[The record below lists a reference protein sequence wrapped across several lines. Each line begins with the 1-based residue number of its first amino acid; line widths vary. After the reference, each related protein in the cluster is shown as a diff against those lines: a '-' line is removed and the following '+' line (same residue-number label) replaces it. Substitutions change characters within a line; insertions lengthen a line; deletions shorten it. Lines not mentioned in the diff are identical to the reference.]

1 MTKEKAK
8 KKIKELV
15 KDYEGIKKRGEVGL
29 YKEETTKQRFIQP
42 LFKALGWDFKV
53 DVWPE
58 EKVSKGRVDYAFKL
72 NNITKFFV
80 ETKSLKIGLDNP
92 DYDKQVINYGWLK
105 DITWVVLTNFE
116 ELKIFNSELKEE
128 NLVLDLTYDRYLKDF
143 DDLWRLSKEAFI
155 KGELDRWAE
164 KYGKKAKRLKVGEQL
179 FEDLLQW
186 RKFLSDNVY
195 QLLGLSKEEISEGV
209 QRILDRL
216 IFIRTA
222 EDRGIEEKILLPKL
236 REWEDKGRKQ
246 EFMEVLSKVFR
257 DFDEGY
263 NSELFDHH
271 DCEKWGLGTE
281 VLEKVVKGLYKTK
294 DGLDYDFSAIGS
306 DVLGGIYEQYLG
318 HLLETIK
325 GETKVISGRAKR
337 KEKGIY
343 YTPKFIV
350 DYIVKNTLGEVLK
363 NKKPNEIR
371 KLKVLDPAC
380 GSGSFLQRAH
390 QEIVDYLEEKK
401 SEIKD
406 EKSKLGAIAKLIKEK
421 EGKKEL
427 SVAQKIEIL
436 RNNIYGVDLDHQAV
450 EIARLN
456 LLLKVLKKRQR
467 LPLLDDTIKEGNSLI
482 SGDEKE
488 LKKYFGDKWKEKK
501 PFNWKEEFE
510 EVFRQEGFDVII
522 GNPPYV
528 GSLEISKTSSKG
540 EKDYLKEKY
549 RSARGVY
556 DLYVVFLEKSIRLL
570 KEKGLL
576 GFIVPNKFM
585 STDYGFHLRKYI
597 LEKCSIRE
605 IIDVS
610 SLSVFKGVAVYPIIL
625 ILQKEKRKKYRD
637 RNQLLFNELENINK
651 LDFKEGRLVHQSIF
665 TRNNKYVFSSFISE
679 GMIGL
684 IKKFEKHTIPLCKVS
699 DVSSGTTGFD
709 YSRYGKLIT
718 EQKPEKEYRK
728 FIITRNIEPYYISW
742 GKRINYLK
750 RSFIHPYLAYSK
762 KIISKGKWDLFKDKK
777 ITIRGLSKRLT
788 AAADNEGFALGVGVY
803 ALRNL
808 KINKKFLLA
817 LLNSKVLDYYYRV
830 KFSSKHLAGG
840 YLGFNVGQLSQLP
853 IYRIDL
859 SKKSDK
865 EKHDKLLRL
874 VNKIL
879 ELNKELQKFGDKI
892 TDKRKKI
899 EKEIE
904 RTDRKIDGV
913 VYKLYGLTRK
923 EIKIVEN

>member
-1 MTKEKAK
+1 MTKAQAK
-8 KKIKELV
+8 KKIKELINEY
-15 KDYEGIKKRGEVGL
+15 KGIKKRDEVGL
-29 YKEETTKQRFIQP
+29 YNEETTKQRFIQP

-143 DDLWRLSKEAFI
+143 NDLWRLSKEAFI

-179 FEDLLQW
+179 FEDLMEW
-186 RKFLSDNVY
+186 RKFLFENASLFLD
-195 QLLGLSKEEISEGV
+195 LSKEEISEGV
-209 QRILDRL
+209 QKILDRL

-236 REWEDKGRKQ
+236 REWEDKGRNQ
-246 EFMEVLSKVFR
+246 EFMEVLSKIFR

-263 NSELFDHH
+263 NSELFAPH
-271 DCEKWGLGTE
+271 DCEKWKLGTE

-294 DGLDYDFSAIGS
+294 DDLDYDFSAIDS

-318 HLLETIK
+318 HLLKMTK
-325 GETKVISGRAKR
+325 GEAKVISGRAKR

-350 DYIVKNTLGEVLK
+350 DYIVKGTLGEVLK

-401 SEIKD
+401 SEVKD
-406 EKSKLGAIAKLIKEK
+406 EKSKLGAIARLKREK
-421 EGKKEL
+421 EGRKEL

-456 LLLKVLKKRQR
+456 LLLKVLDKRMK

-501 PFNWKEEFE
+501 PFNWEEEFE
-510 EVFRQEGFDVII
+510 EVFKQGGFDVII
-522 GNPPYV
+522 GNPPY
-528 GSLEISKTSSKG
+528 GAE
-540 EKDYLKEKY
+540 
-549 RSARGVY
+549 
-556 DLYVVFLEKSIRLL
+556 
-570 KEKGLL
+570 
-576 GFIVPNKFM
+576 
-585 STDYGFHLRKYI
+585 
-597 LEKCSIRE
+597 
-605 IIDVS
+605 
-610 SLSVFKGVAVYPIIL
+610 LS
-625 ILQKEKRKKYRD
+625 
-637 RNQLLFNELENINK
+637 
-651 LDFKEGRLVHQSIF
+651 
-665 TRNNKYVFSSFISE
+665 
-679 GMIGL
+679 
-684 IKKFEKHTIPLCKVS
+684 
-699 DVSSGTTGFD
+699 
-709 YSRYGKLIT
+709 
-718 EQKPEKEYRK
+718 EKERK
-728 FIITRNIEPYYISW
+728 FIAKKFKIGSLYKNTALLFIEKSLELLNKNGYFSMIVPKSLAFSQLWKNGRDLIKQHLIKIVDVSKAFEDVLLEQIIIVLKKNSRSRNYVLEDLSSEQTITIHKKFID
-742 GKRINYLK
+742 LTD
-750 RSFIHPYLAYSK
+750 SFILHGEKEDFKIFRKINKGARYLSAITETRRGLPFQKYLTKERTRYPVIKGKTISRYK
-762 KIISKGKWDLFKDKK
+762 FELDEGYLPEKMIEQNKIKFLLKPKIISQRIVAHVTKPKEHIIIMSALDKDGFLTVDTVENTV
-777 ITIRGLSKRLT
+777 ITNDKYSL
-788 AAADNEGFALGVGVY
+788 E
-803 ALRNL
+803 
-808 KINKKFLLA
+808 FLLC
-817 LLNSKVLDYYYRV
+817 LLNSKLVSWYTYRYIFSKAIRTMDLDKY
-830 KFSSKHLAGG
+830 
-840 YLGFNVGQLSQLP
+840 YLGKIPLP
-853 IYRIDL
+853 NIEINNRIFI
-859 SKKSDK
+859 
-865 EKHDKLLRL
+865 KLA
-874 VNKIL
+874 NKIL
-879 ELNKELQKFGDKI
+879 KLNKELQKFGDKI

-899 EKEIE
+899 EKEIG
-904 RTDRKIDGV
+904 RIDRKIDEV
-913 VYKLYGLTRK
+913 VYRLYNLTEE
-923 EIKIVEN
+923 EIKIIEKNEH